1 MTGNYSILLTGL
13 NARDQNLA
21 ADYFSESGH
30 HVIVASGI
38 LEAEALLKAQEIDL
52 LYLQASG
59 NNSAIDDLKEIAA
72 DYPTLP
78 IVLLCRQPAGDF
90 VLKAWHEGIAD
101 VLILPL
107 TPELLGTSF
116 QRATRHPQSRE
127 NWQISP
133 YRARLFFID
142 ETGKECW
149 ERIIPPRFTIGR
161 SSSNNLVLA
170 QSGISR
176 NHAEVFF
183 RNGECLLH
191 DLGSKLGTYLN
202 GVRVEE
208 SKLSNGD
215 RIQLGGPQGF
225 SLLFNEVDLFQSLV
239 ETSDSWSEIRLP
251 VGGIKEVGM
260 LLAALRALSSVPV
273 VDDVLAMVVDTAI
286 DLTEAE
292 RGFIMLKEEEGDLS
306 FRCARNNHK
315 RPLDGTSFQISQ
327 RIPRDVFRTG
337 RSFVIRHL
345 DLNNESV
352 THSSMRRL
360 GLRSIA
366 CVPLRC
372 LTINDSGSISGVT
385 PAETIG
391 VLYVDS
397 SVAGIALSKMQID
410 ALETLA
416 SEAAMAINNAQLYK
430 LSRDKFRMDEQLDLA
445 RKIQEALLAP
455 PEKTLPFAQVCSLN
469 IPCHEIG
476 GDYYDYFDLGDG
488 RFGFAVGDVA
498 GKGVP
503 AALLATLTQGVV
515 SALMSFDTPLTSM
528 ISKVNRT
535 LARRGT
541 DNRFVTFFLG
551 ILDADG
557 TCTYVNAGHNPPY
570 LIGRD
575 GSMRKLTEG
584 GMVLGLFPEIEYQAE
599 TIRLQPGDHL
609 ALFTDGVI
617 EAANAEKEQFGIE
630 QLEKILKG
638 NAHSTASETL
648 IGLREAVLSFSAN
661 APQHDD
667 ITMMIL
673 GFRESQVQ
681 HPD

>member
-1 MTGNYSILLTGL
+1 
-13 NARDQNLA
+13 
-21 ADYFSESGH
+21 
-30 HVIVASGI
+30 
-38 LEAEALLKAQEIDL
+38 
-52 LYLQASG
+52 
-59 NNSAIDDLKEIAA
+59 
-72 DYPTLP
+72 
-78 IVLLCRQPAGDF
+78 
-90 VLKAWHEGIAD
+90 
-101 VLILPL
+101 
-107 TPELLGTSF
+107 
-116 QRATRHPQSRE
+116 
-127 NWQISP
+127 
-133 YRARLFFID
+133 
-142 ETGKECW
+142 
-149 ERIIPPRFTIGR
+149 
-161 SSSNNLVLA
+161 
-170 QSGISR
+170 
-176 NHAEVFF
+176 
-183 RNGECLLH
+183 
-191 DLGSKLGTYLN
+191 
-202 GVRVEE
+202 
-208 SKLSNGD
+208 
-215 RIQLGGPQGF
+215 
-225 SLLFNEVDLFQSLV
+225 
-239 ETSDSWSEIRLP
+239 
-251 VGGIKEVGM
+251 
-260 LLAALRALSSVPV
+260 
-273 VDDVLAMVVDTAI
+273 
-286 DLTEAE
+286 
-292 RGFIMLKEEEGDLS
+292 
-306 FRCARNNHK
+306 
-315 RPLDGTSFQISQ
+315 
-327 RIPRDVFRTG
+327 
-337 RSFVIRHL
+337 
-345 DLNNESV
+345 
-352 THSSMRRL
+352 MRRL

-455 PEKTLPFAQVCSLN
+455 PEKILPFAQVCSLN

-551 ILDADG
+551 ILDAEG

-617 EAANAEKEQFGIE
+617 EAVNAEKEQFGIE

-638 NAHSTASETL
+638 NAHSAASETL
-648 IGLREAVLSFSAN
+648 IRLREAVLSFSAN